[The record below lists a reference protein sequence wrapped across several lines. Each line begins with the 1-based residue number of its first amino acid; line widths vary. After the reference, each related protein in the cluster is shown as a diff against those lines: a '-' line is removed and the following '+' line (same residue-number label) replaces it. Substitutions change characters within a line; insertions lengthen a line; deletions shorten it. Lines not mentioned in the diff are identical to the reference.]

1 MSNVFKETQFMPNAN
16 INELKAVALE
26 NATQLLGALQDIPNM
41 TAYVMISILATGVR
55 IAVNGKSEIN
65 QKEKDLIQH
74 VFGDIC
80 NADIADIIDLIDQPL
95 DERSYKI
102 VKDLAQMSPQL
113 AGWFCNF
120 ILCFAYVDGV
130 FEDEPSQKLSDIMT
144 GSMNVFPGTPEDFLD
159 NDDET

>member
-1 MSNVFKETQFMPNAN
+1 MSNVFKEIQFMPNASV
-16 INELKAVALE
+16 NELKAVALE
-26 NATQLLGALQDIPNM
+26 NATQLLGVLQDIPNM
-41 TAYVMISILATGVR
+41 TAYAMISVLATGVR
-55 IAVNGKSEIN
+55 IAVNGKNEIN
-65 QKEKDLIQH
+65 QKERDLIQQ

-102 VKDLAQMSPQL
+102 VKNLALMSPQW

-120 ILCFAYVDGV
+120 ILCFAYVDGI

-144 GSMNVFPGTPEDFLD
+144 GSMNVFPGTPEDFLN
-159 NDDET
+159 NDEDS